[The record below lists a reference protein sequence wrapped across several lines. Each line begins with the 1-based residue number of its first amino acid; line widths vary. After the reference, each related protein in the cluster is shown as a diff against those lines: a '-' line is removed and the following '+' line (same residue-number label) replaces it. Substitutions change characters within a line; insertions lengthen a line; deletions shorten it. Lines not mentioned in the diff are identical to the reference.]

1 MIDPDFE
8 TALANRL
15 TDAEFRQLPNFERG
29 KVRDSYDL
37 PDGRRVMIATDRQS
51 AFDLV
56 LAAAPYKGQ
65 VLNQTAKFWFEQTA
79 DLCPNHVLEY
89 PDPNVIIGRRLT
101 MLRVEMVVRA
111 FLTGSTSTSIWPM
124 YECGERTVYG
134 HALPDGMI
142 KNQPLE
148 KTIITPS
155 TKGMGDVHDVATT
168 ADKLLADGI
177 VTPAQWDELCARSFA
192 VFARGQEIAARHGLI
207 LVDTKYEFGVDE
219 NGTITLAD
227 EVHTPD
233 SSRYWIADS
242 YDERFAMGKEPDSLD
257 KEFLRLWI
265 NARCNPYKDPIP
277 EIPAETLQDF
287 SARYIRLY
295 EQVTG
300 RTFERPPPGVSVRDR
315 IEANLRRALPAFFS
329 S

>member
-8 TALANRL
+8 TALRNRL
-15 TDAEFRQLPNFERG
+15 TDAKFPQLPNFERG

-56 LAAAPYKGQ
+56 LAAVPYKGQ
-65 VLNQTAKFWFEQTA
+65 VLNQTAQFWFEQTA
-79 DLCPNHVLEY
+79 DLCPNHVIEY
-89 PDPNVIIGRRLT
+89 PDPNVIIGRKLT

-111 FLTGSTSTSIWPM
+111 YLTGSTSTSIWPM
-124 YECGERTVYG
+124 YERGERTVYG
-134 HALPDGMI
+134 HTLADGMV
-142 KNQPLE
+142 KNQPLA

-155 TKGMGDVHDVATT
+155 TKGGGDVHDVATT
-168 ADKLLADGI
+168 ADELLANNI
-177 VTPAQWDELCARSFA
+177 VTPAQWEELCARSFA
-192 VFARGQEIAARHGLI
+192 VFARGQEVAARHGLI
-207 LVDTKYEFGVDE
+207 LVDTKYEFGIDE

-233 SSRYWIADS
+233 SSRYWIAES
-242 YDERFAMGKEPDSLD
+242 YESRLAAGGEPDSLD

-265 NARCNPYKDPIP
+265 NARCDPYNDPIP
-277 EIPAETLQDF
+277 DIPAETLQDF
-287 SARYIRLY
+287 SGRYIRLY

-300 RTFERPPPGVSVRDR
+300 RQFARPLPGVSVRDR
-315 IEANLRRALPAFFS
+315 IEGNLRKALPGFFTD
-329 S
+329 

>member
-1 MIDPDFE
+1 M
-8 TALANRL
+8 
-15 TDAEFRQLPNFERG
+15 
-29 KVRDSYDL
+29 
-37 PDGRRVMIATDRQS
+37 
-51 AFDLV
+51 
-56 LAAAPYKGQ
+56 
-65 VLNQTAKFWFEQTA
+65 VLNQTAQFWFEQTR

-89 PDPNVIIGRRLT
+89 PDPNVIIGRKLT

-111 FLTGSTSTSIWPM
+111 YLTGSTSTSIWPM
-124 YECGERTVYG
+124 YERGERTVYG
-134 HALPDGMI
+134 HTLPDGMV

-168 ADKLLADGI
+168 ADELLANGI
-177 VTPAQWDELCARSFA
+177 VTPAQWEELCARSFA
-192 VFARGQEIAARHGLI
+192 VFARGQEVAARHGLI

-219 NGTITLAD
+219 EGTITLAD

-242 YDERFAMGKEPDSLD
+242 YESRLAAGKEPDSLD

-265 NARCNPYKDPIP
+265 NARCDPYNDPIP
-277 EIPAETLQDF
+277 EIPDETLQDF
-287 SARYIRLY
+287 SGRYIRLY

-300 RTFERPPPGVSVRDR
+300 RTFERPPTGVSVRDR
-315 IEANLRRALPAFFS
+315 IESNLRRALPEYFAG
-329 S
+329 